1 MPKSIRMGKKV
12 SFLLYLLLSPVLLN
26 PVVLLAGNLPGKL
39 VVSQAEAERL
49 FLQNNLLLIA
59 EHYNVDKAEAEI
71 VQARLFENPVLSL
84 EQNIYNR
91 LNKKYFD
98 VGAQGE
104 AIVSIEQVI
113 NLAGQR
119 GKAVKVA
126 GLNKEVVSRQFE
138 DVVRTLVGELRQ
150 RFISVFF
157 RQKSLGVYDREVA
170 SLEHLLT
177 VMAGQQA
184 RGNISLMERTRLEAF
199 LLNLLSERMQLRND
213 LADGLGELC
222 LLMGVPSGTD
232 IETEL
237 PNETLDRIVSQPV
250 MLDDRLE
257 SSLNQRPDL
266 KASESQVLRSEANL
280 KLQRSLAAPS
290 FSLGGTFDRQG
301 NFIDNYFG
309 LTASVSIPIFNRNQ
323 GNIRSARFDIRQSNT
338 QKEFLR
344 NQAQT
349 ELQTAYIRF
358 QNSLHLYR
366 EIPRGLEDNFD
377 RLIAEVEK
385 NFTNRNIS
393 VLEFVD
399 YYESYKESA
408 LRLND
413 LKRAV
418 LAAADELR
426 TAAGTAIWTD

>member
-1 MPKSIRMGKKV
+1 MGKKV
-12 SFLLYLLLSPVLLN
+12 SFRLYLLLSPVLLN

-71 VQARLFENPVLSL
+71 VQARLLENPVLSL

-126 GLNKEVVSRQFE
+126 GLNKEVVA
-138 DVVRTLVGELRQ
+138 GELRQ

-157 RQKSLGVYDREVA
+157 LQKSLGVYDREVA

-199 LLNLLSERMQLRND
+199 LLNLRSERMQLQND

-222 LLMGVPSGTD
+222 LLMGVPSGTN

-237 PNETLDRIVSQPV
+237 PNETLDRIASQPV
-250 MLDDRLE
+250 MLDRLE

-301 NFIDNYFG
+301 NFIDHYFG

-344 NQAQT
+344 NQAET
-349 ELQTAYIRF
+349 ELQAAYIRF
-358 QNSLHLYR
+358 QNSLRLYR
-366 EIPRGLEDNFD
+366 ETPGGLEEDFD

-408 LRLND
+408 LRLYD
-413 LKRAV
+413 LKHAA

-426 TAAGTAIWTD
+426 TVAGTAIWTD

>member
-1 MPKSIRMGKKV
+1 MGKKV
-12 SFLLYLLLSPVLLN
+12 SFRLYLLLSPVLLN

-71 VQARLFENPVLSL
+71 VQARLLENPVLSL

-138 DVVRTLVGELRQ
+138 DVVRTLAGELRQ

-157 RQKSLGVYDREVA
+157 LQKSLGVSDREVA

-199 LLNLLSERMQLRND
+199 LLNLRSERMQLQND

-222 LLMGVPSGTD
+222 LLMGVPSGTN

-237 PNETLDRIVSQPV
+237 PNETLDRIASQPV
-250 MLDDRLE
+250 MLDRLE

-301 NFIDNYFG
+301 NFIDHYFG

-344 NQAQT
+344 NQAET
-349 ELQTAYIRF
+349 ELQAAYIRF
-358 QNSLHLYR
+358 QNSLRLYR
-366 EIPRGLEDNFD
+366 ETPGGLEEDFD

-408 LRLND
+408 LRLYD
-413 LKRAV
+413 LKHAA

-426 TAAGTAIWTD
+426 TVAGTAIWTD

>member
-1 MPKSIRMGKKV
+1 MGKKV

>member
-1 MPKSIRMGKKV
+1 MGKKV
-12 SFLLYLLLSPVLLN
+12 SFRLYLLLSPVLLN

-71 VQARLFENPVLSL
+71 VQARLLENPVLSL

-138 DVVRTLVGELRQ
+138 DVVRTLAGELRQ

-157 RQKSLGVYDREVA
+157 LQKSLGVYDREVA

-184 RGNISLMERTRLEAF
+184 RGNISLMERTRLE
-199 LLNLLSERMQLRND
+199 
-213 LADGLGELC
+213 
-222 LLMGVPSGTD
+222 
-232 IETEL
+232 EL
-237 PNETLDRIVSQPV
+237 PNETLDRIASQPV
-250 MLDDRLE
+250 MLDRLE

-301 NFIDNYFG
+301 NFIDHYFG

-344 NQAQT
+344 NQAET
-349 ELQTAYIRF
+349 ELQAAYIRF
-358 QNSLHLYR
+358 QNSLRLYR
-366 EIPRGLEDNFD
+366 ETPGGLEEDFD

-408 LRLND
+408 LRLYD
-413 LKRAV
+413 LKHAA

-426 TAAGTAIWTD
+426 TVAGTAIWTD